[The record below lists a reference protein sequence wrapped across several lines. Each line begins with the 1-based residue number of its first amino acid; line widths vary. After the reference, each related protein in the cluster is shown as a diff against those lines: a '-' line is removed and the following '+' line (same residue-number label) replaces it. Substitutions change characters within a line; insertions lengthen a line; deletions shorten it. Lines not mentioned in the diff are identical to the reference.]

1 MEHQTTLQ
9 GIVFQLDVAIEH
21 LETQKAGLVFIYD
34 MSGSKY
40 SNFDYELSKKILTL
54 LKVNSPCRPACVGG
68 GRVARNESDPRYWCE

>member
-1 MEHQTTLQ
+1 MWITDVESLILQ

-54 LKVNSPCRPACVGG
+54 LKVNHQCLRISEKCV
-68 GRVARNESDPRYWCE
+68 RAT